1 MTLSDGR
8 VVRYVSKESESLK
21 EYLSVHEYRAIIN
34 IWSVSMC
41 SVHVSKSEVS
51 LSTRAVRAPA
61 RSVPKSHL
69 TLNCECLVVMASSR
83 TYERR

>member
-8 VVRYVSKESESLK
+8 VVIYVSKESESLK
-21 EYLSVHEYRAIIN
+21 EYLSVHESCAIIN

-41 SVHVSKSEVS
+41 SVHVFKSEVS
-51 LSTRAVRAPA
+51 CVLEPSE
-61 RSVPKSHL
+61 RSRVPFRSHISHW
-69 TLNCECLVVMASSR
+69 TECLVVMASSR